1 MWLAT
6 ITGVGLGLG
15 LRTGFHWLIRRGLR
29 APRLPHH
36 TQPSEFGLSA
46 ENLFITTKNQ
56 KKLFAWWLPCAA
68 QPRPTLLVMHGWG
81 SNAALMLPL
90 VSPLLQA
97 GFHVLLLEARCH
109 GRSDDDSFASLPRFA
124 EDIEA
129 GIAFLKQHSL
139 CQQQPIAL
147 LGHSVGAGAALLVA
161 SRRRDLFALVS
172 VAAFTHPE
180 TMMRRWLASKRI
192 PMKPIGAYILRYVQ
206 KVIGYSF
213 DNIAPIRSIN
223 KLRCPVLILHG
234 EHDQTVPMSEAQA
247 LYQAAPFGLGQL
259 RVSQGDHEGFADMA
273 AEAQAVVRFLRVHL
287 DQQQTVAS
295 SSPQE
300 QLIELLE

>member
-6 ITGVGLGLG
+6 ITGVGLGLA

-29 APRLPHH
+29 APRVPHH
-36 TQPSEFGLSA
+36 TEPMALGLSA
-46 ENLFITTKNQ
+46 ETIFITSKNQ
-56 KKLFAWWLPCAA
+56 KQLFAWWLPCAD

-90 VSPLLQA
+90 VTPLQQA

-109 GRSDDDSFASLPRFA
+109 GRSEDDNFSSLPRFA

-129 GIAFLKQHSL
+129 GLVWLKQHAL
-139 CQQQPIAL
+139 CQHQPIAL

-161 SRRRDLFALVS
+161 SRRRDVVAVVS

-180 TMMRRWLASKRI
+180 IVMRRWLASKRI
-192 PMKPIGAYILRYVQ
+192 PMKPIGTYILRYVQ

-234 EHDQTVPMSEAQA
+234 EQDQTVPMSEAQA

-259 RVSQGDHEGFADMA
+259 RVSQGDHEGFTDMA
-273 AEAQAVVRFLRVHL
+273 AEAQAVVRFLRLHL
-287 DQQQTVAS
+287 DLQPPS
-295 SSPQE
+295 SSPAQE
-300 QLIELLE
+300 QLVELL